1 MSFHGL
7 AETSDR
13 SACVTS
19 DPSGSRRSS
28 RRCAESTTSSRPSGR
43 KSMHIGNDGT
53 VAITWWLPSAP
64 SAITWFAPQ
73 SENQTRPSCQRGD
86 SPNTM
91 PSIRTSGALTTF
103 LPLLDNGIDQDRRR
117 NSSRISGKPAISVVG
132 AGLGCASPLQMGC
145 WLTAATRD
153 VEFAERGP
161 GQFVCSN
168 AVGPPTQP
176 GRLGGAI
183 LARPEL
189 TDGILTADRDRL
201 SF

>member
-1 MSFHGL
+1 
-7 AETSDR
+7 
-13 SACVTS
+13 
-19 DPSGSRRSS
+19 
-28 RRCAESTTSSRPSGR
+28 
-43 KSMHIGNDGT
+43 
-53 VAITWWLPSAP
+53 
-64 SAITWFAPQ
+64 
-73 SENQTRPSCQRGD
+73 
-86 SPNTM
+86 M

-201 SF
+201 SFAGGAYGRFRSARASRRANQVAGHPDRSSAPTCL